1 MYLVMKQIINI
12 SMYNVCKFY
21 FLCFITDI
29 ALNFKTEIGPTFR
42 INLRQDI
49 LARLK

>member
-1 MYLVMKQIINI
+1 MWDMMRYGDKINERTISILLECILV
-12 SMYNVCKFY
+12 
-21 FLCFITDI
+21 DI